1 MIVHNKDAKT
11 VNCEPGVTRK
21 VLSHS
26 EELLMAEVSFEK
38 GARGNMHKHPHRQIT
53 YVAKGKFEFTID
65 GEISVVEQGDSVF
78 IPGDTMHGVLALE
91 EGILVDIFT
100 PVREDFLV

>member
-1 MIVHNKDAKT
+1 MIVHNKDAKI

-21 VLSHS
+21 VLSYS
-26 EELLMAEVSFEK
+26 DELLMAEVSFQK
-38 GARGNMHKHPHRQIT
+38 GSRGNTHQHPHRQIT

-65 GEISVVEQGDSVF
+65 GKSEVVEQGDSIL
-78 IPGDTMHGVLALE
+78 IPGDAVHGVLALE

-100 PVREDFLV
+100 PVREDFLA